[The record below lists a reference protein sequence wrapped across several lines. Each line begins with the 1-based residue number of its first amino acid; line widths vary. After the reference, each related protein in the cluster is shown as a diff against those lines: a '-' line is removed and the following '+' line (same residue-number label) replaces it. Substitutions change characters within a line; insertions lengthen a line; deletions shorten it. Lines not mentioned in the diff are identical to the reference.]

1 MGKRKSKFGQD
12 LVDIYGV
19 PEAICSIF
27 SPFLNLFS
35 IVSIACSRI
44 PKGEHYA
51 CTNNITLS

>member
-27 SPFLNLFS
+27 HPSS
-35 IVSIACSRI
+35 I
-44 PKGEHYA
+44 YA
-51 CTNNITLS
+51 QLQVLLVHPEYLKVNIMHVQAT